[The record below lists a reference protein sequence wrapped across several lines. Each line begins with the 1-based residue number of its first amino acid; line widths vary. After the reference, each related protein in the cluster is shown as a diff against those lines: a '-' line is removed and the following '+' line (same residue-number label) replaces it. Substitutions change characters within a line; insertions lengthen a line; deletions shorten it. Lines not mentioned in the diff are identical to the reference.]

1 MFRNSEHYPDPT
13 AGQALK
19 NIREDEKR
27 EALERI
33 KPMMKV
39 MHELAN
45 AFGFEIAE
53 RIVLID
59 KRTGRVYK

>member
-27 EALERI
+27 EAAERI
-33 KPMMKV
+33 KPMMRV

-45 AFGFEIAE
+45 AFGFDIAE
-53 RIVLID
+53 RIVLVD
-59 KRTGRVYK
+59 KKTGRVYK